1 MKERPILFTG
11 EMVRAILDGRK
22 TQMRR
27 LVSKQKYPHGTWA
40 TPDEVAAGYAHDTRA
55 FMPPLGTIGDRLWV
69 RETFSTM
76 DRHPMRGD
84 EVAYR
89 ADGESLVWEP
99 WTPSIHMPRWAS
111 RIDLEITA
119 VRVERVQDI
128 TEEDAKKEGITE
140 SEIGRLA
147 SRTLANCKGIQR
159 APVVLQFAELWQSIY
174 GNRPTLPKNPES
186 KRYHRVKRWLE
197 KNPPTGWDVNPW
209 VWVYEFRRI
218 KP

>member
-27 LVSKQKYPHGTWA
+27 LVRKQKYPHGTWA

-69 RETFSTM
+69 KETHCKLLS
-76 DRHPMRGD
+76 GD
-84 EVAYR
+84 IWYR
-89 ADGESLVWEP
+89 ADGHSVCDGL
-99 WTPSIHMPRWAS
+99 WTPSIRMPRWAS

-147 SRTLANCKGIQR
+147 SRTLANYKGIQR
-159 APVVLQFAELWQSIY
+159 APVVLQFADLWQSIY

-186 KRYHRVKRWLE
+186 KRYHRVKRWLD
-197 KNPPTGWDVNPW
+197 KNLPTGLDANPW